1 MRMIPMTLDDI
12 VRITFSVFRYLTIA
26 PRPHSLSRLTNSFLH
41 WRLLRS
47 TLFYSLFL
55 LQRSAGVLLSSL
67 VLAEVTWV
75 FSHGRWIIRLC
86 TSRIPEAATIY
97 HQTIYSLY
105 IGFLCLCYAEVYF
118 FYKVLFLLDGWEN
131 EMTHPAQKKLWTGR
145 LWSIRTLMSLME
157 RRIMILEL
165 ASLSFWLF
173 IYWSVDVLESFSDVH
188 LAFLIYS
195 SLVRWLMCTLSI
207 SLMDTCVL
215 VPVALMPI
223 PPLHYVFWW
232 ASCACSAE

>member
-1 MRMIPMTLDDI
+1 MGGGSFAYVPAEYQRPQPSIIERSIALYWVSYVYVMRKCI
-12 VRITFSVFRYLTIA
+12 S
-26 PRPHSLSRLTNSFLH
+26 
-41 WRLLRS
+41 
-47 TLFYSLFL
+47 
-55 LQRSAGVLLSSL
+55 
-67 VLAEVTWV
+67 
-75 FSHGRWIIRLC
+75 
-86 TSRIPEAATIY
+86 
-97 HQTIYSLY
+97 
-105 IGFLCLCYAEVYF
+105 

-223 PPLHYVFWW
+223 PSLHNVFLWI
-232 ASCACSAE
+232 SCATQRLSRTDGVRTLPMY

>member
-1 MRMIPMTLDDI
+1 
-12 VRITFSVFRYLTIA
+12 
-26 PRPHSLSRLTNSFLH
+26 
-41 WRLLRS
+41 
-47 TLFYSLFL
+47 
-55 LQRSAGVLLSSL
+55 
-67 VLAEVTWV
+67 
-75 FSHGRWIIRLC
+75 
-86 TSRIPEAATIY
+86 
-97 HQTIYSLY
+97 
-105 IGFLCLCYAEVYF
+105 
-118 FYKVLFLLDGWEN
+118 
-131 EMTHPAQKKLWTGR
+131 
-145 LWSIRTLMSLME
+145 
-157 RRIMILEL
+157 MILEL